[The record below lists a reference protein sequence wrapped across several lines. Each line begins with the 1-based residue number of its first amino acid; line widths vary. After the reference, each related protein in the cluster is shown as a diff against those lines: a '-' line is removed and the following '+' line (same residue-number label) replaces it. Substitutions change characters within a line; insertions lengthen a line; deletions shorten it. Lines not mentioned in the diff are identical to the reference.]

1 MKITASIIFLVI
13 ATFSTLSQAELKIGF
28 IDMRTALFS
37 SNAAKAFTDKIVS
50 QYKKQDLEVRSVGD
64 EGQKL
69 EQRLKNDAAIMSDVE
84 RNKTASDLD
93 SKIAEYKFLKGKL
106 DKALAAKRQE
116 FLTDSKPKLDQVINE
131 VVKEYKLDLL
141 MPREAALYA
150 QDSMDYTDKVI
161 KKLNAIK

>member
-1 MKITASIIFLVI
+1 MKITASIILLL
-13 ATFSTLSQAELKIGF
+13 ATFSSLSQAELKVGF

-37 SNAAKAFTDKIVS
+37 SDAAKTFTDKIVS
-50 QYKKQDLEVRSVGD
+50 QYKKQDLEVRSVGE

-69 EQRLKNDAAIMSDVE
+69 EQRLKNDAAIMSDAE

-93 SKIAEYKFLKGKL
+93 SKITEYKFLKGKL

-116 FLTDSKPKLDQVINE
+116 FLADSKPKLDKVINE
-131 VVKEYKLDLL
+131 IVKEYKLDLL

-150 QDSMDYTDKVI
+150 QDSMDYTDKVV